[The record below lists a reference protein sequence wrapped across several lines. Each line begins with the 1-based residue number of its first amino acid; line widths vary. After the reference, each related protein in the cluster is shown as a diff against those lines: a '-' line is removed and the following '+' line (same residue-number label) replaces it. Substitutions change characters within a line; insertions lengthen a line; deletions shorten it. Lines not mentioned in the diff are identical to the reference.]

1 MAIQVILMENV
12 TGLGQ
17 IGDEVRVADG
27 YARNFL
33 IPRDKAIFAAHTNS
47 HKGATA
53 QHAGLMRQLELKREA
68 YKVQLEKEVGE
79 ASSLASSIT
88 EQTLTIAAQAQED
101 GKLYG
106 SVGAQQIV
114 NSLLEVGIEVDRNKV
129 ALKDPI
135 REVGTTS
142 VDIHLHP
149 EVIASVTVTV
159 VALEG

>member
-1 MAIQVILMENV
+1 MAVQVILMENV
-12 TGLGQ
+12 TGLGS

-33 IPRDKAIFAAHTNS
+33 VPREKAVYAS
-47 HKGATA
+47 TA
-53 QHAGLMRQLELKREA
+53 QHAGLMRQLELKRQK
-68 YKVQLEKEVGE
+68 YQVQLDKEIAE
-79 ASSLASSIT
+79 ASAIAAT
-88 EQTLTIAAQAQED
+88 VNEQSLTIAAQAQED

-114 NSLLEVGIEVDRNKV
+114 NALLEVGIEIDRNKV
-129 ALKDPI
+129 ALKEPI
-135 REVGTTS
+135 REVGTTA

-149 EVIASVTVTV
+149 EVSATVTVTV